1 MLQCPGLVLC
11 PSCIPEE
18 VCVNQ
23 TSYSH
28 IEWVEIRNNHTSNCL
43 FLYFTYT
50 WIILPHIYSNAKT
63 WFFFLKWALKFAYE
77 VPNQIP
83 LNQTTQT
90 KACFTKLSC
99 VNCTLLRYYANQGG
113 NSLLIFQD
121 KGQKE
126 RTQHECR

>member
-11 PSCIPEE
+11 PTYIPEE

-23 TSYSH
+23 MSYAH
-28 IEWVEIRNNHTSNCL
+28 MEWVEIRDNYTSNSL
-43 FLYFTYT
+43 FLCFTYT
-50 WIILPHIYSNAKT
+50 CIILPYLLKCKT
-63 WFFFLKWALKFAYE
+63 RFFFLKLALKFAYE
-77 VPNQIP
+77 VP
-83 LNQTTQT
+83 NQTTQT

-99 VNCTLLRYYANQGG
+99 EICTLLRHYAAYSG
-113 NSLLIFQD
+113 NSLPMFQD